1 MKKIYRVL
9 GKRGRITIPEE
20 IRMIAGIGC
29 NDILSFTIDASRC
42 ITLQKVEV
50 CDEER
55 LKNKFFNHAN
65 CALRRVPNAAQL
77 LCSTAQFRIRNGH
90 KNACLDEK
98 RLADLYKNLPPV
110 KRLALLAELTLR
122 CLQS

>member
-29 NDILSFTIDASRC
+29 NDILSFTIDASHC

-50 CDEER
+50 CDEE
-55 LKNKFFNHAN
+55 KK
-65 CALRRVPNAAQL
+65 
-77 LCSTAQFRIRNGH
+77 
-90 KNACLDEK
+90 KACILFYKTSVKECYN
-98 RLADLYKNLPPV
+98 LA
-110 KRLALLAELTLR
+110 
-122 CLQS
+122 S

>member
-9 GKRGRITIPEE
+9 GKRGRITIPED

-29 NDILSFTIDASRC
+29 NDILSFTIDTSHC

-50 CDEER
+50 CDEE
-55 LKNKFFNHAN
+55 KK
-65 CALRRVPNAAQL
+65 
-77 LCSTAQFRIRNGH
+77 
-90 KNACLDEK
+90 KACMDEK

-110 KRLALLAELTLR
+110 KRLALLAELTSYER
-122 CLQS
+122 SGGDAKS